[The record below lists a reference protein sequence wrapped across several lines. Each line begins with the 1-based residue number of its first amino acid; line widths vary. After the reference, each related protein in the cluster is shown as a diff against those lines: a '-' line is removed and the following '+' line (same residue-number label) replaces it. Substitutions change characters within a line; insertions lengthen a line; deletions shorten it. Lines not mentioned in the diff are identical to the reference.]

1 MYVSGLRTERS
12 TTKELVNGQV
22 CVHVG
27 SLQLGKRRVEGT
39 SAGSSVR
46 AVVVRAVVVRV
57 VVLKGSNSVG
67 SSRGGSSSVGSSSEG
82 GSSPGRAW
90 ESHSSTCSLDP

>member
-39 SAGSSVR
+39 SAGSSE
-46 AVVVRAVVVRV
+46 
-57 VVLKGSNSVG
+57 
-67 SSRGGSSSVGSSSEG
+67 GSSSEG
-82 GSSPGRAW
+82 SSVKG
-90 ESHSSTCSLDP
+90 